1 MRQHG
6 PSRDWLQKAAD
17 AEDAARSTSVGG
29 LAVDL
34 GMHTMMEP
42 MAVKL
47 ELLGGPRDGGHT
59 EVIALGSHDANG
71 LPVYCLPLDVII
83 ITDEPVP

>member
-1 MRQHG
+1 
-6 PSRDWLQKAAD
+6 
-17 AEDAARSTSVGG
+17 
-29 LAVDL
+29 
-34 GMHTMMEP
+34 MMEP

-47 ELLGGPRDGGHT
+47 ELLGGPRDGGYT

-83 ITDEPVP
+83 ITDEPDPIGTRSHRYVLHRAKRDIPQYKYDPTS